1 MSDSTEDVRK
11 QQAAE
16 INDQPVNRFVLEERH
31 GRVWNT
37 YQLKNEFTIMGFMAP
52 YVAVKRKSDGVV
64 GSMMFQHLPRFYF
77 NFVKDSE

>member
-16 INDQPVNRFVLEERH
+16 INDQPGNIFVLKEKY

-37 YQLKNEFTIMGFMAP
+37 YQLTKEFTIIGFMAP